1 MTRPQTTVCRAL
13 LAFVLAACALPSWGR
28 AAEDAASGRA
38 KPTAFLVLP
47 VTSDEEGLGEH
58 VQRML
63 RWKARRLGAVVYDP
77 ASVRDA
83 LAGETITRETSP
95 ERVAELARERFKAD
109 IAVFGHVLGTGPYEV
124 RLRVIYLDQPQGE
137 RAVEKTY
144 ACSHH
149 QVIPLETAK
158 AVYEILG
165 IPEPPDPWRQL
176 RDDADIQRRWREGPN
191 LVRNPGFEEPGA
203 AGDGPAQWQPVEKEM
218 AWAHNPDGPGK
229 VLKFEMT
236 PGTAAGYG
244 LDYYSD
250 WIRIEP
256 GAVYRFSCRYKSLG
270 PTVKIFLKGYHSF
283 PAADGYPAQRRET
296 YRRQVHPSGETGR
309 WHEVVAD
316 FIPEAT
322 RPEHAPTFLK
332 VDLFACYPAGVVYW
346 DDVVL
351 KKVCDA
357 PVVPPP
363 PAPAAAPPGKAEP
376 AVEAPAESKD
386 TP

>member
-83 LAGETITRETSP
+83 LAG
-95 ERVAELARERFKAD
+95 
-109 IAVFGHVLGTGPYEV
+109 
-124 RLRVIYLDQPQGE
+124 
-137 RAVEKTY
+137 
-144 ACSHH
+144 
-149 QVIPLETAK
+149 
-158 AVYEILG
+158 
-165 IPEPPDPWRQL
+165 
-176 RDDADIQRRWREGPN
+176 
-191 LVRNPGFEEPGA
+191 
-203 AGDGPAQWQPVEKEM
+203 QWQPVEKEM
-218 AWAHNPDGPGK
+218 AWARNPDGPGK

-283 PAADGYPAQRRET
+283 PAADGYPAQRREA
-296 YRRQVHPSGETGR
+296 YRRQVHPSGETDR

-351 KKVCDA
+351 KKVCDT